1 MEKGE
6 IRVTATPGELEASP
20 ELLQRYLG
28 VAASG
33 RR

>member
-6 IRVTATPGELEASP
+6 IRVTATPAELQAAP
-20 ELLQRYLG
+20 DVLQRYLG
-28 VAASG
+28 VTST